1 MKKREL
7 FDSFE
12 QMEKS
17 SQQMQRT
24 IASVKEEMERIV
36 EQNAELANLKK
47 ETTGKRARRRK
58 TVCPNRDKILKNFMK
73 KVFTSATWTI
83 CTDRDASMMNRAF
96 FAKT

>member
-36 EQNAELANLKK
+36 EQNAELA
-47 ETTGKRARRRK
+47 
-58 TVCPNRDKILKNFMK
+58 I
-73 KVFTSATWTI
+73 
-83 CTDRDASMMNRAF
+83 
-96 FAKT
+96 